1 VTEDKPW
8 VVEYL
13 AAGQRFKDRD
23 LPALKQMWYSA
34 VTRANSQNDQIAASG
49 LREMDDIEA
58 EFNLRG
64 LEAPGP
70 RRH

>member
-1 VTEDKPW
+1 MTEDRPW
-8 VVEYL
+8 VVGYL

-23 LPALKQMWYSA
+23 LIALTQMWYAA
-34 VTRANSQNDQIAASG
+34 VTRANSRNDQLGVSG

-70 RRH
+70 RKH